1 MAKIAIISYA
11 EDEYDIHEVY
21 DMTPEDFDQ
30 QDVKIYDT
38 KKLKANINT
47 ENYTKTIDCVPPL
60 VRWHLL

>member
-21 DMTPEDFDQ
+21 DMTPEDCDQ

-47 ENYTKTIDCVPPL
+47 EN
-60 VRWHLL
+60 